1 MEISVNIID
10 FGMNVQAAGDAARIR
25 HGGSP
30 TPTGLPATAGGG
42 TVYLESGF
50 PEPVRERLK
59 ALGHKVADDPGGFGG
74 YQGIWIDWE
83 NGVLQGSSDPR
94 KDGAAVGY

>member
-1 MEISVNIID
+1 MID

-30 TPTGLPATAGGG
+30 SPTGIAAAADGG

-50 PEPVRERLK
+50 TQETRERLMS
-59 ALGHKVADDPGGFGG
+59 LGHKVATDPGGFGG
-74 YQGIWIDWE
+74 YQGIWIDWDQ
-83 NGVLQGSSDPR
+83 GVLQGASDPR